1 MQLSDAIETVFEEFT
16 DPDLVGE
23 ILAEV
28 DYPEATLDLVQR
40 FARELTNGVWKSR
53 VSLDRMISIAI
64 PDYDYNRLA
73 LIDKNI
79 MRVAVYEFENIDYV
93 PPAVTINEAIEISK
107 KYSTGES
114 GKFINGV
121 LAKVLKS
128 TKKAEYSQKN
138 APKDPDFEEL
148 ERIYR
153 APAPQLIEE
162 TIEEDSE
169 TGKIVSRYGI
179 WTNRGE

>member
-1 MQLSDAIETVFEEFT
+1 
-16 DPDLVGE
+16 
-23 ILAEV
+23 
-28 DYPEATLDLVQR
+28 
-40 FARELTNGVWKSR
+40 
-53 VSLDRMISIAI
+53 LDRLISAAI
-64 PDYDYNRLA
+64 SDYDYNRIA

-79 MRVAVYEFENIDYV
+79 MRVAVYELENVDYI

-114 GKFINGV
+114 SRFINGV
-121 LAKVLKS
+121 LGSVLKT
-128 TKKAEYSQKN
+128 TKKADYNQKS
-138 APKDPDFEEL
+138 APKDPDFEEI

-153 APAPQLIEE
+153 APAMEIDEE

-169 TGKIVSRYGI
+169 TGKIVSRFGV

>member
-1 MQLSDAIETVFEEFT
+1 
-16 DPDLVGE
+16 
-23 ILAEV
+23 
-28 DYPEATLDLVQR
+28 
-40 FARELTNGVWKSR
+40 
-53 VSLDRMISIAI
+53 
-64 PDYDYNRLA
+64 
-73 LIDKNI
+73 
-79 MRVAVYEFENIDYV
+79 MRVAVYEFENIDYI

-121 LAKVLKS
+121 LGNVLKS
-128 TKKAEYSQKN
+128 TKKASYDQKT

-153 APAPQLIEE
+153 APAVVLEEE

-169 TGKIVSRYGI
+169 TGKIVSRFGV